1 MCGTGDGQVDHEVQI
16 APGNNEQDEG
26 AEVQSIAS
34 SSTSLSASIYD
45 YHFENGRTYHRY
57 KAGKYNFP
65 NDEKEN
71 DRMDLQHHIALLTL
85 DGDLGLAPPCQ
96 PDYKF
101 SRALDVGTG
110 TGIWAIQLADD
121 HPEAEVLGIDLSPTQ
136 PDFVAPNVKFEID
149 DIEDEWTFSKPF
161 DYIHSRHLTGAL
173 ANWKEYITNCYN
185 NLTPGGCLELQET
198 EASFLSDD
206 GTLPADS
213 ALVRFTELLR
223 GAAEKFGR
231 VFIDVKELKAIM
243 IEVGFED
250 VTLSRYKWPVNTWP
264 KDPHYREIGAYNYE
278 NVMDAVDGL
287 AMAPLTRAYEWTRA
301 EVEVFLVDV
310 RKDVKNK
317 EYHSYAPMHFLVG
330 RKPVKEDEAE
340 SPAQAAT
347 PAAAQAP
354 EETTTQSPA
363 PAQSG
368 SNA

>member
-1 MCGTGDGQVDHEVQI
+1 
-16 APGNNEQDEG
+16 
-26 AEVQSIAS
+26 
-34 SSTSLSASIYD
+34 
-45 YHFENGRTYHRY
+45 
-57 KAGKYNFP
+57 
-65 NDEKEN
+65 
-71 DRMDLQHHIALLTL
+71 MDLQHHIALLTL

-121 HPEAEVLGIDLSPTQ
+121 HPEAEFDLSNYIKDRQHISFNVMLKPEYS
-136 PDFVAPNVKFEID
+136 VAPNVKFEID

-317 EYHSYAPMHFLVG
+317 EYHSYAPM
-330 RKPVKEDEAE
+330 
-340 SPAQAAT
+340 
-347 PAAAQAP
+347 
-354 EETTTQSPA
+354 
-363 PAQSG
+363 
-368 SNA
+368 